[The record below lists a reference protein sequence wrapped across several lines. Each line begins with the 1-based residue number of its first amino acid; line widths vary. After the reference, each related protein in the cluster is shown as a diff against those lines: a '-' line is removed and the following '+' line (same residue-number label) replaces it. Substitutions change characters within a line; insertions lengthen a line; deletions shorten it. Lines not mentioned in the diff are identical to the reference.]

1 MRIRNVK
8 AGAAAAPSCRLEGC
22 HCVSLVLQGGGAL
35 GSYQARV
42 YEALEEAG
50 LHPDWVAG
58 VSIGAINTALIAG
71 NPPGRRL
78 ERLRAF
84 WECVTSRGVWPVP
97 TPDGDDWRRARN
109 LQSAF
114 STLLLGQP
122 GFFRPNAPGPW
133 FTPRGAPGAIS
144 FYDTTPLRETLH
156 EMVDWPLLNGGHP
169 RVAFGAVNVE
179 TGNLAWFDSAEMEIG
194 PEHVMASGALPPGL
208 PPVQVGTDWFW
219 DGGLVSNTPLQY
231 LLEQEER
238 DGLVVQVDL
247 FPARGPLPR
256 DMEEV
261 LGREK
266 DIRYSSRT
274 RLNTDAFT
282 RLRRWQL
289 RLKHVLAKVPEE
301 QLDEEERRL
310 RRRLERMP
318 RLLVLQLIHERK
330 AYEGQTRDYEF
341 GPETME
347 EHWQSGLEDM
357 RATLRHREW
366 LRMPEEDPGIAVHDV
381 HRESA

>member
-1 MRIRNVK
+1 VK
-8 AGAAAAPSCRLEGC
+8 ARAAATPSSRLEGC

-35 GSYQARV
+35 GSYQAGV

-50 LHPDWVAG
+50 LHPDWLAG
-58 VSIGAINTALIAG
+58 VSIGAINSALIAG

-78 ERLRAF
+78 ERLRSF
-84 WECVTSRGVWPVP
+84 WERVTARGVWPVP
-97 TPDGDDWRRARN
+97 MPDGDDWRRARN

-114 STLLLGQP
+114 SALLLGQP
-122 GFFRPNAPGPW
+122 GFFRPNVPGPW
-133 FTPRGAPGAIS
+133 FTPRGAPGATS
-144 FYDTTPLRETLH
+144 FYDTTPLRETL
-156 EMVDWPLLNGGHP
+156 EELVDWPLLNGGYP
-169 RVAFGAVNVE
+169 RLAFGAVSVE
-179 TGNLAWFDSAEMEIG
+179 TGNLAWFDSAKIEIG
-194 PEHVMASGALPPGL
+194 PEHVMASAALPPGL

-256 DMEEV
+256 DLEEV

-289 RLKHVLAKVPEE
+289 LLKHALTKVPEE
-301 QLDEEERRL
+301 QRDEEERRL
-310 RRRLERMP
+310 IDRLERMP
-318 RLLVLQLIHERK
+318 RLLILQLIHERK
-330 AYEGQTRDYEF
+330 AYEGLARDYEF
-341 GPETME
+341 GPESMKE
-347 EHWQSGLEDM
+347 RWQSGLEDM
-357 RATLRHREW
+357 RATLRRPTW

-381 HRESA
+381 HRQPA